1 MGRRERSTKS
11 RLLREM
17 DWLLIALV
25 VIIVL
30 YGVIAILSATSPG
43 YDSESMTLGS
53 FIASI
58 DWKYAGMQLAF
69 FAIGAVLCVL
79 LVRIDYNNL
88 RDFTNIL
95 YWIMVA
101 VLVGV
106 LFMPEVR
113 GVSGWISITSS
124 ISIQPA
130 EFCKLILIVVLA
142 KEFAQRTEN
151 QDTGISTIK
160 DLLPILWRA
169 AIPVAL
175 IMAQPDWGT
184 ALVFI
189 FVLVGMMFMAKTSLK
204 VIGIL
209 GVGVGACLPIL
220 WLLMEPWQRNRFLS
234 FFNPSEYSDELYH
247 ATHARV
253 VESSGGLTGK
263 GLFSTDLLTQTSYLP
278 EDHTDF
284 IFSSNTEAL
293 GLIGGIV
300 LILLYAALLLR
311 LIFISMN
318 AKDEFG
324 AFVVAGVACM
334 FLMHIFE
341 NIGMNIGIMP
351 ITGIPLPLFSYGGS
365 SMLTN
370 MMAIGLVLSVYT
382 RRGRHMLAKT

>member
-1 MGRRERSTKS
+1 MRRRPG
-11 RLLREM
+11 M
-17 DWLLIALV
+17 IA
-25 VIIVL
+25 
-30 YGVIAILSATSPG
+30 
-43 YDSESMTLGS
+43 ESMTLGS

-151 QDTGISTIK
+151 QRHRYIYDKRSFADTVESRDSGCVDYGSAGLGYRFGIHICACRHDVYGQDELESNGNTRSGGRSVPAYT
-160 DLLPILWRA
+160 LA
-169 AIPVAL
+169 ADGAVAAQQIPV
-175 IMAQPDWGT
+175 
-184 ALVFI
+184 
-189 FVLVGMMFMAKTSLK
+189 
-204 VIGIL
+204 
-209 GVGVGACLPIL
+209 
-220 WLLMEPWQRNRFLS
+220 

>member
-43 YDSESMTLGS
+43 YDRESMTLGS

-151 QDTGISTIK
+151 QDTGIS
-160 DLLPILWRA
+160 
-169 AIPVAL
+169 
-175 IMAQPDWGT
+175 
-184 ALVFI
+184 
-189 FVLVGMMFMAKTSLK
+189 
-204 VIGIL
+204 
-209 GVGVGACLPIL
+209 
-220 WLLMEPWQRNRFLS
+220 
-234 FFNPSEYSDELYH
+234 
-247 ATHARV
+247 
-253 VESSGGLTGK
+253 
-263 GLFSTDLLTQTSYLP
+263 
-278 EDHTDF
+278 
-284 IFSSNTEAL
+284 
-293 GLIGGIV
+293 
-300 LILLYAALLLR
+300 
-311 LIFISMN
+311 
-318 AKDEFG
+318 
-324 AFVVAGVACM
+324 
-334 FLMHIFE
+334 
-341 NIGMNIGIMP
+341 
-351 ITGIPLPLFSYGGS
+351 
-365 SMLTN
+365 
-370 MMAIGLVLSVYT
+370 
-382 RRGRHMLAKT
+382 